1 MKRTAIDAVEQSET
15 DAAVGRYRLS
25 EALETDEMAI
35 NHYRIPPGDGLPAG
49 LHAHLDQ
56 EEVFVVLEGEATFE
70 TLPPRDGDG
79 SGTAGGSA
87 DDGLPDEAG
96 EVTVEAGE
104 AIRVAPGEFQSG
116 HNDADEDL
124 IVLALDAPPDSEDVR
139 LPFSC
144 PDCGHGALRLDVGED
159 DLTFACPDCGA
170 EHRPAPCLD
179 CDGSDLEATLGEDRV
194 VVACRDC
201 GAAFDEPPLRD

>member
-124 IVLALDAPPDSEDVR
+124 IVLALGAPPDSEDVR
-139 LPFSC
+139 LPFS
-144 PDCGHGALRLDVGED
+144 
-159 DLTFACPDCGA
+159 CPDCGA